1 MWSTSH
7 LQLHGPR
14 RSHDQSHNE
23 LKSSRSSSPE
33 DGTEP
38 RRRTSSDA
46 TPRPTPATT
55 RFLSATNDQDTSRNL
70 LNSNASITDKPE
82 GHSSSKRFFFTD
94 KLTSSL
100 SGTASR
106 DAASSKSS
114 LHPTQLLHPHS
125 HSRADSNINAPGLS
139 SASLSVS
146 STSTSKPHTSPSKAS
161 YGRTYDSKL
170 VSREMNRLNLVHLPS
185 ALAPQIANAPSG
197 GTIAQ
202 QTGPLTQTAVPSLST
217 AEPWETLHVYVL
229 PLFNGEPLKVPIEIL
244 NELVKR
250 HIAMVVSHSPPKALS
265 RLESDASKLITSG
278 MVTLNSKL
286 NGVDDEKLVAR
297 VVEIWGF
304 FWDQVLTYLEGVLLP
319 LQTDPLLSSL
329 YRTKPHRATSPS
341 RPSIS
346 KTSTQISQSSIHPID
361 VRSLALRSFR
371 DKVILPPYQRL
382 YARLSMPN
390 RQDSFQETHSY
401 QQPRL
406 QQMLLVLSAQSRQ
419 LPHTFSLTTPAPQPT
434 AEEAAIRDL
443 LRLVRNP
450 RPTADPR
457 STKFKGSPG
466 FQTRTPTFLSGGL
479 PRDRRGRVAQKGKY
493 PPELT
498 NIRSF
503 ADDDTILDDVSRK
516 DGSVIHDMEQR
527 EREFLEALRSP
538 DIESSTSATRI
549 TSGGWGLGAGHE
561 EPAKEDEDEPLDWD
575 QAQAV
580 VERMVGINT
589 SYLDQ
594 RRR

>member
-7 LQLHGPR
+7 LHLHGPR
-14 RSHDQSHNE
+14 RSHEQSHNDI
-23 LKSSRSSSPE
+23 KASRSSSPD

-70 LNSNASITDKPE
+70 LPPNMATIDKSE
-82 GHSSSKRFFFTD
+82 GHSSSKRLGFITD

-100 SGTASR
+100 SGTANR
-106 DAASSKSS
+106 DASASKSS
-114 LHPTQLLHPHS
+114 LHSNQLLHPHS
-125 HSRADSNINAPGLS
+125 HSRADSSLNAPALS

-146 STSTSKPHTSPSKAS
+146 STSTSKPHTSPSKPS
-161 YGRTYDSKL
+161 YNRTYDSK
-170 VSREMNRLNLVHLPS
+170 VVTREMNRLNR
-185 ALAPQIANAPSG
+185 APQMVNAPSTG
-197 GTIAQ
+197 SLGPQAGT
-202 QTGPLTQTAVPSLST
+202 LTQAAMPSLST

-229 PLFNGEPLKVPIEIL
+229 PLFNGEPLRVPIEIL

-250 HIAMVVSHSPPKALS
+250 HISMVVSNSPPRALS
-265 RLESDASKLITSG
+265 RLESDALKLITSG

-286 NGVDDEKLVAR
+286 NGVDDEKLVGR

-329 YRTKPHRATSPS
+329 YRPKPHRATSPS

-382 YARLSMPN
+382 YARLSLPN

-406 QQMLLVLSAQSRQ
+406 QQMQVFTQSRQ
-419 LPHTFSLTTPAPQPT
+419 LPLTFSLTTPAPQPT

-450 RPTADPR
+450 RPTADQR
-457 STKFKGSPG
+457 NTKFKGSPG

-503 ADDDTILDDVSRK
+503 GDDDTVLDEASRK
-516 DGSVIHDMEQR
+516 DGSTILNMEQR

-538 DIESSTSATRI
+538 DIESSASATRI
-549 TSGGWGLGAGHE
+549 SSGGWGLGAGHE
-561 EPAKEDEDEPLDWD
+561 ELTKEEEDEPLDWD

-589 SYLDQ
+589 NYQDQ